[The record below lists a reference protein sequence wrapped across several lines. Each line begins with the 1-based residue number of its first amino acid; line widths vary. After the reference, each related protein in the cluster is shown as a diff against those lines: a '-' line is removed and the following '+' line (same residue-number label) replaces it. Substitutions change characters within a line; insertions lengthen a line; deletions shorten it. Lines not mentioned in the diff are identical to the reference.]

1 MAEMHGW
8 HRVAPD
14 LTATAIPAGF
24 VAHERLQKPV
34 IICVSCNQWAVVMV
48 GRQVKMSFKHTGAR
62 HPRRQRLPAAQK
74 GRRQA

>member
-1 MAEMHGW
+1 MHGW

-34 IICVSCNQWAVVMV
+34 IICVSCNQWAV
-48 GRQVKMSFKHTGAR
+48 GW
-62 HPRRQRLPAAQK
+62 
-74 GRRQA
+74 